1 MTSSASIHP
10 TALISPRASLGEGI
24 SVGPYTVIGDQVVI
38 GDSNRLGPHLVFEG
52 PIRIGKNNHFTGHSC
67 IGTPPQDLKYHGE
80 PTELEI
86 GDNNVVREFVTINR
100 GTVGGGGRT
109 TVGNHNLL
117 MTGVHIAHDCHIGS
131 HVIMANAATLAGHVD
146 IGDHSTVGAF
156 VGVHQFCRIGV
167 HAFVGGYSVLTRDAL
182 PFVKT
187 VGDRNDAKTYDINS
201 IGLERKGFSADCIAA
216 LKKAY
221 RTLFRKGFRLQ
232 EAIDRIRHEGPLTE
246 EVEILLR
253 FAETSERGF
262 VR

>member
-1 MTSSASIHP
+1 MV
-10 TALISPRASLGEGI
+10 
-24 SVGPYTVIGDQVVI
+24 VGPYSIIGDRVI
-38 GDSNRLGPHLVFEG
+38 IGENTRIGPHLLIEG
-52 PIRIGKNNHFTGHSC
+52 PTRIGRNNHFTGHSS

-109 TVGNHNLL
+109 TVGSHNLL

-146 IGDHSTVGAF
+146 IGEHSTVGAF
-156 VGVHQFCRIGV
+156 VGVHQFCRVGV

-182 PFVKT
+182 PFIKT
-187 VGDRNDAKTYDINS
+187 VGDRNDAKTYDVNS
-201 IGLERKGFSADCIAA
+201 MGLERKGFSAERIDA

-221 RTLFRKGFRLQ
+221 RTLFRKGLRLQ
-232 EAIDRIRHEGPLTE
+232 DAIERIRREGPLTDD
-246 EVEILLR
+246 VQTLLQ
-253 FAETSERGF
+253 FAESSERGF